1 MSGGSGGFSRI
12 PPHSTE
18 AEESILGAILLD
30 NDAYD
35 RVADL
40 VGPGD
45 FYVERNA
52 RIFSA
57 MAGQSAEGLP
67 VDAVTLSERLKQR
80 DELTRVG
87 GLSYLMELSER
98 VPTAANVEHYAK
110 IVREKATLRRLIQVA
125 SEIAERGYETSID
138 ASRFV
143 DEAEQSI
150 YEVSEGALRLGPRR
164 IESLIA
170 ESVSRIEALT
180 KRKSAV
186 TGVASGF
193 VDLDRLT
200 AGFQPSDLI
209 IIAGRPSMGKTAFCL
224 NIAENVALDSG
235 IGVAVFS
242 LEMSSEQLVLR
253 MLCSQAE
260 LDLAKVR
267 IGQLRQRD
275 FKNLALTAGR
285 LGGAPIYIDDT
296 PALSVME
303 LRARARRLKRDPD
316 ANLGLIIVDYLQLM
330 KGAGED
336 SREQEISNIS
346 RSLKALAK
354 ELSVPVVA
362 LSQLNRQVELRAE
375 KKPVMADLRE
385 CVTGDT
391 LVNLADGRRVPIRD
405 LVGETPRLVTV
416 ASQGRLAY
424 TNSEVVWK
432 VGRRSVWA
440 LRFASG
446 RTLKATSMH
455 RLLADGG
462 WRRVRDLRVG
472 DRLAVARYLPAPE
485 EPQPAQAAELALFA
499 YLLAGGRV
507 LHDGRVLLAGMERD
521 ALSEA
526 CTLARQCFGA
536 EVREGEGGE
545 AVLAGS
551 ELISWVVRLGQV
563 ERDVRN
569 RRIPECV
576 FRLPAEQAAV
586 FLRHYVNACGSV
598 HAGRPPIQPH
608 VCLAAATADLAGD
621 LVALLLR
628 CGVDSTVRA
637 IASRGLDRE
646 YRIVVHRSEALA
658 VYAERVGGAGRHA
671 TAVERI
677 REFTWLTAAV
687 GGGRRP
693 RMTLERL
700 SHDLPDENG
709 DDTGG
714 RRVGRDLRWDRIVA
728 IEPAGREVVY
738 DLTVPATACWLA
750 DGIVSH
756 NSGAI
761 EQDADVIAF
770 IYRDEVYHPDSPAA
784 GTAEVIIAKQRN
796 GPTGSVEL
804 MFDKEFARFRNLT
817 HREDPDDVM
826 DGGEFG

>member
-12 PPHSTE
+12 PPHSIE

-40 VGPGD
+40 VGAED

-52 RIFSA
+52 RIFAA
-57 MAGQSAEGLP
+57 MAAQSAEGLP

-80 DELTRVG
+80 DELARVG
-87 GLSYLMELSER
+87 GLSYLMDLSER
-98 VPTAANVEHYAK
+98 VPTAANVEYYAK
-110 IVREKATLRRLIQVA
+110 IVREKAILRRLIRVS
-125 SEIAERGYETSID
+125 SEIAERGYEASID

-150 YEVSEGALRLGPRR
+150 YEVSEGALRVGPRR

-170 ESVSRIEALT
+170 DSVSRIEALT

-186 TGVASGF
+186 TGVPSGF

-209 IIAGRPSMGKTAFCL
+209 IVAGRPSMGKTAFCL
-224 NIAENVALDSG
+224 NIAENVALESG

-303 LRARARRLKRDPD
+303 LRARARRLKRDPE

-354 ELSVPVVA
+354 ELNVPVVA
-362 LSQLNRQVELRAE
+362 LSQLNRQVELRSE

-391 LVNLADGRRVPIRD
+391 LVNLADGRRLPVRE
-405 LVGETPRLVTV
+405 LVGQTPRLVTV
-416 ASQGRLAY
+416 ASKGRLAY
-424 TNSEVVWK
+424 TCSEAVWR
-432 VGRRSVWA
+432 VGRRAVWA
-440 LRFASG
+440 LRLASG
-446 RTLKATSMH
+446 RTLKVTSMH
-455 RLLADGG
+455 RLLAQDG
-462 WRRVRDLRVG
+462 WRRVRDLRAG

-485 EPQPAQAAELALFA
+485 QPQPAHPAHIALLAYF
-499 YLLAGGRV
+499 LAGGRV
-507 LHDGRVLLAGMERD
+507 LHDGRVRLAGLRR
-521 ALSEA
+521 EA
-526 CTLARQCFGA
+526 IGEAVELARQCFDVDA
-536 EVREGEGGE
+536 QTDERGG
-545 AVLAGS
+545 AVLAGA
-551 ELISWVVRLGQV
+551 ELISWVVRVGQI
-563 ERDVRN
+563 ERDPGD
-569 RRIPECV
+569 RRIPDCV

-586 FLRHYVNACGSV
+586 FLRHYVSARGSV

-608 VCLAAATADLAGD
+608 VRVAAPTAALAGD
-621 LVALLLR
+621 VAALLLR
-628 CGVDSTVRA
+628 CGVDSSVRA
-637 IASRGLDRE
+637 VASQGAQEE
-646 YRIVVHRSEALA
+646 YRVVVHRSDALA
-658 VYAERVGGAGRHA
+658 VYAERIGGVGKQA

-687 GGGRRP
+687 GGARRS
-693 RMTLERL
+693 RATAERL
-700 SHDLPDENG
+700 QRAIADSDEEERG
-709 DDTGG
+709 EQWA
-714 RRVGRDLRWDRIVA
+714 GRDLRWDRIAA

-770 IYRDEVYHPDSPAA
+770 IYRDEVYHPDSPLA

-817 HREDPDDVM
+817 HREEPDDAFG
-826 DGGEFG
+826 DGEFG